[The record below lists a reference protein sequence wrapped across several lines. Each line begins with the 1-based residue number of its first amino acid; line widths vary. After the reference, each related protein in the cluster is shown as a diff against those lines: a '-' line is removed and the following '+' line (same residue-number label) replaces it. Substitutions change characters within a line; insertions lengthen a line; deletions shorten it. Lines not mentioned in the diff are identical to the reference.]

1 MHHLKCNIEIITKI
15 HNLDFC
21 KYLIRKLMSIVQI
34 SGKASRKV
42 RKHKNQLFSIVLCC
56 FTVTQHYN
64 VVYTC

>member
-1 MHHLKCNIEIITKI
+1 MHHLKFNIEIFTKI

-21 KYLIRKLMSIVQI
+21 KYLIKKMSIVQI

-42 RKHKNQLFSIVLCC
+42 RKHKNQLFSIVLCR